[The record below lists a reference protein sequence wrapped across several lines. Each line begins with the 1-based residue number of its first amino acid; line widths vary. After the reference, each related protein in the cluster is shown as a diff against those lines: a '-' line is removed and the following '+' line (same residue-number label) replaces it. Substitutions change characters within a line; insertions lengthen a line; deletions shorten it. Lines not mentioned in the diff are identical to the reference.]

1 MLVLYKYVWD
11 FSQRVFQ
18 QTDLLDLPILLGCR
32 ISRLTITLHNFL
44 YTISCMEIFDIELL
58 PLATGKPHTQMS
70 RPQTQKANYITEGD
84 LEC

>member
-1 MLVLYKYVWD
+1 
-11 FSQRVFQ
+11 
-18 QTDLLDLPILLGCR
+18 
-32 ISRLTITLHNFL
+32 
-44 YTISCMEIFDIELL
+44 MEIFDIELL